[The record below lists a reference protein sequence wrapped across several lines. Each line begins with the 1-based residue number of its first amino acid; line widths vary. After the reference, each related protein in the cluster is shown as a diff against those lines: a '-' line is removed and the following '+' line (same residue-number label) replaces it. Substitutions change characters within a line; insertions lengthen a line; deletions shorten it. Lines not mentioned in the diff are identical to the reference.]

1 MVGASWLVLPS
12 LTHRVSSSQGAA
24 LKTLQELD
32 ILVGPMDT
40 WTQSSRVLVRSVGKS
55 TCQLDGESTN
65 RCLPKTSQSYQ
76 PKFQALNSQCSKLLP
91 KTSQSYQPK
100 FQALNSQCP
109 QLLPKT
115 SQLYQWSQLLLT
127 FGHATQLSHFFGHLQ
142 SSVTSALIPRRAI

>member
-1 MVGASWLVLPS
+1 MMGASWLLLPS
-12 LTHRVSSSQGAA
+12 LTHRVSSSQGEPF
-24 LKTLQELD
+24 KTLQELD

-76 PKFQALNSQCSKLLP
+76 PKFQALNSQCS
-91 KTSQSYQPK
+91 
-100 FQALNSQCP
+100 
-109 QLLPKT
+109 QLLPKN

-127 FGHATQLSHFFGHLQ
+127 VGHTTQLSHFFGHLQ